1 MSWYIVNGLLYEIR
15 RKTSECKS
23 ARQGFATNTG
33 STYSNSRIPIF
44 RIWHLDA
51 EWLWEV
57 DEITNCFQITD
68 RVIRYTFCVIFNR
81 RIQRSFFECKVIL
94 RKIIRETF
102 SIEIGGTLRIYVS
115 KTGQVQKVSWQK
127 KYFKIFDCVMT
138 TIFVY
143 NQKIFICEFF
153 MIDFSCIAYNF
164 DCVQLCKYGNLLLQS
179 LRKYHYNI
187 SISVIKK
194 RETKPRRLLT
204 LF

>member
-1 MSWYIVNGLLYEIR
+1 M
-15 RKTSECKS
+15 
-23 ARQGFATNTG
+23 
-33 STYSNSRIPIF
+33 
-44 RIWHLDA
+44 
-51 EWLWEV
+51 
-57 DEITNCFQITD
+57 
-68 RVIRYTFCVIFNR
+68 
-81 RIQRSFFECKVIL
+81 
-94 RKIIRETF
+94 
-102 SIEIGGTLRIYVS
+102 RIYVS